1 MCFHIIDHTAAVRL
15 GGKFHVCLIHHQQH
29 VLRKGIC
36 ECLQL
41 PDRHIRSGRVI
52 RIDDNNRF
60 CAVGDLLSHII
71 DVRIPFGLF
80 VADVVDGFSAGQ
92 RCAGSPERV
101 IRGWD
106 EDFIPV
112 IQKSGHTEVD
122 QLTDAVSCINIIN
135 RNIWQFL

>member
-1 MCFHIIDHTAAVRL
+1 MLETVHDEPVINFI
-15 GGKFHVCLIHHQQH
+15 GKDDQLMFSGKLDNLLQYLFRI
-29 VLRKGIC
+29 
-36 ECLQL
+36 ECT
-41 PDRHIRSGRVI
+41 GRVI

-112 IQKSGHTEVD
+112 IQKSGHAEVD
-122 QLTDAVSCINIIN
+122 QLTDAVSGVDIID